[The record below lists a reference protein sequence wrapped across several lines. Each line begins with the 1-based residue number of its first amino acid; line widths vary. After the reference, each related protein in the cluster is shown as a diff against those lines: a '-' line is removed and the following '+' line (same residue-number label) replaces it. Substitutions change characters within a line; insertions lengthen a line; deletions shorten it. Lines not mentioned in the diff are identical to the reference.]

1 MEYTLIRSKRKTLAL
16 QVQADGSVTVRA
28 PLRTSQ
34 YKIDSFVEKHRA
46 WIEKQRQKLAGLK
59 KEVYV
64 ITEEERRVGVEAAKR
79 IFPSRAEYF
88 ARRMESLMDGSRS
101 GNRKPGGEAAV
112 RPGT

>member
-28 PLRTSQ
+28 PLRTSR

-64 ITEEERRVGVEAAKR
+64 ITEEERRAGVEAAKM
-79 IFPSRAEYF
+79 IFPSRA
-88 ARRMESLMDGSRS
+88 
-101 GNRKPGGEAAV
+101 
-112 RPGT
+112 